1 MRPAFKTA
9 IGIGVVI
16 VLIVIAILG
25 WRAATRTPEPPA
37 PSPSSSTAP
46 SEGQPSP
53 PATPS
58 EPTESAAPDGDV
70 PDTATGVDALVRKI
84 PDRQWRRIV
93 STGTWRPGCPVGRS
107 DLRRIELNYR
117 TFDGGVERGQ
127 LIAHQDSV
135 DDLVEIFAALFEEG
149 FPIERMK
156 PVERYGGEV
165 LRSLE
170 ANNTSA
176 FNCRKPGQINA
187 PVTGLPARE
196 RPRDRHQPRPEPL
209 ARPTLRLLAA
219 RPRVREGQ
227 GRPRSHPQGLPAG
240 AAVRGA
246 WLDLAEHQG
255 ARLHALRHRL
265 PVTTQDRGTGSGRRV
280 VVTTPHRAELPPCVR
295 RPTRVSRPAPMELPP
310 LRPDSGGTVA
320 PRGRTTQ
327 RDADSRSVAVRPMR
341 RPVRS
346 DR

>member
-1 MRPAFKTA
+1 MARGHPHS
-9 IGIGVVI
+9 
-16 VLIVIAILG
+16 
-25 WRAATRTPEPPA
+25 RASRAEPLFVDR
-37 PSPSSSTAP
+37 P

-187 PVTGLPARE
+187 PVTGLPPRE

-240 AAVRGA
+240 AAVRGSVA
-246 WLDLAEHQG
+246 
-255 ARLHALRHRL
+255 
-265 PVTTQDRGTGSGRRV
+265 GSGRTSRCP
-280 VVTTPHRAELPPCVR
+280 TTCTSTPATRHDPGSRNRFRSTGSRDDTASGRA
-295 RPTRVSRPAPMELPP
+295 AA
-310 LRPDSGGTVA
+310 LRA
-320 PRGRTTQ
+320 A
-327 RDADSRSVAVRPMR
+327 ADSRFASSAHGAASAPTRFGRDSRAERPHHAAGCRQQER
-341 RPVRS
+341 RCQT
-346 DR
+346 DGDDQ

>member
-1 MRPAFKTA
+1 MRPVIKTA

-25 WRAATRTPEPPA
+25 WRAATGTPEPSA

-46 SEGQPSP
+46 SEDQPSA

-127 LIAHQDSV
+127 LVAHKDSV
-135 DDLVEIFAALFEEG
+135 DDVVEIFAALFEEG
-149 FPIERMK
+149 FPIERME

-165 LRSLE
+165 IRSLE

-187 PVTGLPARE
+187 PVQDSPHANGRAIDINPVQNPWRDPRCDCWQPGRE
-196 RPRDRHQPRPEPL
+196 FAKAKDGPGIIRK
-209 ARPTLRLLAA
+209 
-219 RPRVREGQ
+219 G
-227 GRPRSHPQGLPAG
+227 S
-240 AAVRGA
+240 
-246 WLDLAEHQG
+246 
-255 ARLHALRHRL
+255 L
-265 PVTTQDRGTGSGRRV
+265 PVQLFEERGWVWQNIKVPDYMHFDTGYPS
-280 VVTTPHRAELPPCVR
+280 RARNVE
-295 RPTRVSRPAPMELPP
+295 
-310 LRPDSGGTVA
+310 G
-320 PRGRTTQ
+320 
-327 RDADSRSVAVRPMR
+327 
-341 RPVRS
+341 
-346 DR
+346 

>member
-1 MRPAFKTA
+1 MRPVIKTA

-25 WRAATRTPEPPA
+25 WRAATGTPEPSA

-46 SEGQPSP
+46 SEDQPSA

-127 LIAHQDSV
+127 LVAHKDSV
-135 DDLVEIFAALFEEG
+135 DDVVEIFAALFEEG
-149 FPIERMK
+149 FPIERME

-187 PVTGLPARE
+187 PVTDSPHANGRAIDINPVQNPWRDPRCDCWQPGRE
-196 RPRDRHQPRPEPL
+196 FAKAKDGPGIIRK
-209 ARPTLRLLAA
+209 
-219 RPRVREGQ
+219 G
-227 GRPRSHPQGLPAG
+227 S
-240 AAVRGA
+240 
-246 WLDLAEHQG
+246 
-255 ARLHALRHRL
+255 L
-265 PVTTQDRGTGSGRRV
+265 PVQLFEERGWVWQNIKVPDYMHFDTGYPSRARNVERQGDRES
-280 VVTTPHRAELPPCVR
+280 
-295 RPTRVSRPAPMELPP
+295 
-310 LRPDSGGTVA
+310 
-320 PRGRTTQ
+320 
-327 RDADSRSVAVRPMR
+327 
-341 RPVRS
+341 
-346 DR
+346 